1 MTQMRRKFRLMN
13 SDYKGVDLKNYSK
26 EIIDAVNSV
35 APDKNPQVYE
45 NYFSTDPLA
54 QREAVA
60 LGRALAK
67 IKGLSDFGMEIK
79 TYRLFSGRNYESE
92 ESKEPLNKNK
102 TARKTIRKVSD
113 KQQAQQESTEEPDW
127 L

>member
-1 MTQMRRKFRLMN
+1 MNQMRRKFRLIN
-13 SDYKGVDLKNYSK
+13 SEYKDIDLTTYSK

-35 APDKNPQVYE
+35 APNKNPQVYKH
-45 NYFSTDPLA
+45 YFSTDPLE

-67 IKGLSDFGMEIK
+67 INRLSNFGMEIK

-92 ESKEPLNKNK
+92 ASDEPINNVKK
-102 TARKTIRKVSD
+102 ARKTIKKVSD
-113 KQQAQQESTEEPDW
+113 TQQKQEQDKEEPEW

>member
-1 MTQMRRKFRLMN
+1 MTQMRRKFRLIN
-13 SDYKGVDLKNYSK
+13 SDYKEMDLTTYSK

-35 APDKNPQVYE
+35 APNENPRVYKS
-45 NYFSTDPLA
+45 YFSTDPLE

-67 IKGLSDFGMEIK
+67 IKGLSNFGMEIK

-92 ESKEPLNKNK
+92 ASDEPINNVKK
-102 TARKTIRKVSD
+102 ARKTIRKVSD
-113 KQQAQQESTEEPDW
+113 TQPKQEQDKEETDW

>member
-1 MTQMRRKFRLMN
+1 MTQIRRKFRLVN
-13 SDYKGVDLKNYSK
+13 SRYSNTDLRVYQQ
-26 EIIDAVNSV
+26 EIIDTVNEV
-35 APDKNPQVYE
+35 IKDKHPKVFE
-45 NYFSTDPLA
+45 NYFSTDPLE

-67 IKGLSDFGMEIK
+67 IDGLSNFGMEIK

-102 TARKTIRKVSD
+102 TARKTIKKVSD
-113 KQQAQQESTEEPDW
+113 KQQAQQENTEEPDW